1 MSVVSQILR
10 LIIHKLLGKNR
21 MVASRTS
28 DVYQHLPPFVLDLL
42 ARWTGRT
49 LLSVFFLHTA

>member
-42 ARWTGRT
+42 AR
-49 LLSVFFLHTA
+49 